1 MVACNTVPVSNA
13 NMSKIMYDVMIM
25 EAGNQV
31 KYNYGLL
38 PKAKWKGDYT
48 VIAAKHHMDTNKL
61 KEAFQFYSKHPDEF
75 SKVMET
81 TITLL
86 QDKQLMPDSTT
97 SNP

>member
-31 KYNYGLL
+31 NYNYGLL
-38 PKAKWKGDYT
+38 PKAKWKGDYAS
-48 VIAAKHHMDTNKL
+48 IAKKHHVDSNKL
-61 KEAFQFYSKHPDEF
+61 KEAFQFYSKHPDKF

-81 TITLL
+81 TIALL
-86 QDKQLMPDSTT
+86 QNKQLMPDSINST
-97 SNP
+97 P